1 MTCKSQFSTFILGIP
16 GELIINLG
24 GKCHYLLR
32 ELSAPMASFL
42 QPVFF
47 VFLFVCFTRE
57 MSIVYLHIFICMS

>member
-32 ELSAPMASFL
+32 ERSAPRASFL
-42 QPVFF
+42 QPIL
-47 VFLFVCFTRE
+47 LFVCFTRE
-57 MSIVYLHIFICMS
+57 MSIVYFHIFIYMS